1 MALKPTIYKLKI
13 ALSDLNRDYYDALSL
28 TLAQH
33 PSESLERMV
42 TRILAYCI
50 DAQDYITFTKGLS
63 AIEEPAVWVKSL
75 DDQLLLWI
83 DVGEPALDR
92 VKKSSRLAQAL
103 HIYTFNSK
111 SDVWWTQNSHK
122 LSKLNASIFQFNW
135 QDIQAVAK
143 LIQRTMDWSITI
155 TGNALYIATDQGEH
169 ELNWTVLQSVN
180 KS

>member
-1 MALKPTIYKLKI
+1 VALKPTIYKLKI